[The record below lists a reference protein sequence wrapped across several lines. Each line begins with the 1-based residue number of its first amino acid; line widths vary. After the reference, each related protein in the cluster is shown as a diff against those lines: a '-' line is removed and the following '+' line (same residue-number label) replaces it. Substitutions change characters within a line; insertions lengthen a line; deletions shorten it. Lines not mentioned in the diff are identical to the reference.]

1 MDNLLFI
8 YFGTH
13 DYHFLIRKN
22 IELLR
27 RLYPNADVLVYD
39 WGDENGRP
47 SNSTFQ
53 SGVDVVSWSDR
64 VSDTMELL
72 DPLGADGL
80 NELARAFKSRE
91 RVSVKR
97 RFNKFLLKKFPGSGP
112 ARAILDRAMRYEN
125 LLLHK
130 CYALG
135 DCARRVGER
144 HRRSTALAQPAV
156 RRAPAADGAAKQAGP
171 GHQAHIQPDS

>member
-1 MDNLLFI
+1 MDNPLFV

-80 NELARAFKSRE
+80 NELARALIPRKGQFKASLQQ
-91 RVSVKR
+91 VFSKI
-97 RFNKFLLKKFPGSGP
+97 PGSGP
-112 ARAILDRAMRYEN
+112 ARAVLDRRN
-125 LLLHK
+125 
-130 CYALG
+130 AL
-135 DCARRVGER
+135 
-144 HRRSTALAQPAV
+144 
-156 RRAPAADGAAKQAGP
+156 
-171 GHQAHIQPDS
+171 